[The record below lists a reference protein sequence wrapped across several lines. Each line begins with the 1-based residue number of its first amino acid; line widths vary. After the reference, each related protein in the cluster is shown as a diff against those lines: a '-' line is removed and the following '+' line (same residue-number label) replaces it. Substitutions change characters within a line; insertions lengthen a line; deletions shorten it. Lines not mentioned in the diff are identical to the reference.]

1 MRVDLDKPVSS
12 TISTTVRTKS
22 PGPRIYQDGIHLIKE
37 DVYQDGIHLIRED

>member
-1 MRVDLDKPVSS
+1 MSVKSGKPASS
-12 TISTTVRTKS
+12 TTSSTVRTKS